1 MAGVVRST
9 CAVFSSDDNIRCGT
23 IIDAVV
29 TWRLSADECIKI
41 VTIEEFKQQLKQD
54 PRRIGR
60 LIRFAMGLIVGLT
73 FLIFGTYISGPRA
86 YVLRGPV
93 KTVGRVTGSVRRSA
107 AIWNA
112 QHTTQYTVTGY
123 HPTVEFQAGGRLIG
137 FEDWRSTQRLPPV
150 NSAVPV
156 IYDPRDPSKAMIDL
170 ALWNFIP
177 WAPITV
183 VGLLLFLNA
192 LRYWPTNQVEA
203 DGQPQAG
210 Q

>member
-1 MAGVVRST
+1 M
-9 CAVFSSDDNIRCGT
+9 
-23 IIDAVV
+23 V
-29 TWRLSADECIKI
+29 T
-41 VTIEEFKQQLKQD
+41 VEEFERECEQD

-60 LIRFAMGLIVGLT
+60 LLRFVVGLVVGLS
-73 FLIFGTYISGPRA
+73 FLIFGIYISGPRVF
-86 YVLRGPV
+86 VLRGPA
-93 KTVGRVTGSVRRSA
+93 KTVGRVTGSVRRSGS
-107 AIWNA
+107 IWNA

-123 HPTVEFQAGGRLIG
+123 DPTVEFQAGGRRID

-177 WAPITV
+177 WAPITI

-192 LRYWPTNQVEA
+192 LKYWPTNHAEA
-203 DGQPQAG
+203 DGRPEAG